1 MQGIRIN
8 AKPGVQRFAV
18 YVPAH
23 SEKRFRRSQGHSSCE
38 EIEIYPRGSFPK
50 GNRRCLE
57 TSGASLRSCGQTVV
71 RLRASSLRMRDIAGE
86 EFQFRRRNTYGT
98 WKGQ

>member
-18 YVPAH
+18 SVPAH
-23 SEKRFRRSQGHSSCE
+23 SEKRFRQSQGHSPYE
-38 EIEIYPRGSFPK
+38 EVEIYPRGSFPK

-57 TSGASLRSCGQTVV
+57 TSGTSLRSCGQTAV
-71 RLRASSLRMRDIAGE
+71 RLWASSLRMHDIAGE
-86 EFQFRRRNTYGT
+86 EFQF
-98 WKGQ
+98 